1 MRRYT
6 SFYTSLIL
14 TPVLLLTACGGGG
27 SGGIAPAAAATPS
40 TTTGA
45 TGLPGGDVVAGT
57 ANAALV
63 KSYALTF
70 RKGSGSG
77 CGTKCSYTEG
87 QSITVVLAADGS
99 IQIDALK
106 LNGPGYYRKFG
117 GVANTAELIWL
128 DGANKIEYALSNN
141 QTPVFNE
148 VNVGDASGSTYASTG
163 ITGFMGQIR

>member
-1 MRRYT
+1 MRCHT
-6 SFYTSLIL
+6 SFYASLIL
-14 TPVLLLTACGGGG
+14 TPVLLLAGCGGGN
-27 SGGIAPAAAATPS
+27 APAAATAPA

-45 TGLPGGDVVAGT
+45 AGPPGGDVVAGT

-87 QSITVVLAADGS
+87 QSITVVLAVDGS

-106 LNGPGYYRKFG
+106 LNGPGYHRKFG
-117 GVANTAELIWL
+117 GVANMAELIWL
-128 DGANKIEYALSNN
+128 DSTNKIEYALSNN

-163 ITGFMGQIR
+163 ITGFIGQIR